1 MANSLFTN
9 DKSSRS
15 LSEFEFLHDPSD
27 KNSKLGVGSFASVKL
42 AKEKKT
48 GKQHAI
54 KIISMHPN
62 KVTNSD
68 LHNIR
73 TEISIH
79 KKLDHPN
86 IIKFY
91 DYIHKDH
98 HVYLVLD
105 FAESGNLYSYIHKRK
120 SLSPEEIFRFFY
132 QSTLAIQYLH
142 QNDVLHR
149 DIKPEN
155 LLLDKH
161 KNIKL
166 CDFGW
171 STRRITEKRLTF
183 CGTYEYMAPEIVHK
197 KPYDYRVDIWSLGV
211 LLYELIHREAP
222 YKGRSLSEISK
233 SLAKDHIRFSSST
246 HPEAKDLILKILKN
260 NPNDRLSISQI
271 LSHPWVQSHLKTEE
285 DDSLQVEEYRVSPR
299 DLLKQQENRSV
310 YGESP
315 RVIPRRDHQHF
326 KSEILASSD
335 NDLHIES
342 LGSQTR
348 TNSNSHLFSSFSGSS
363 TLKEKERERLREK
376 SKEKERLREK
386 SDSHVSHSGN
396 QRSHIHELNANG
408 ALKAVDENVA
418 PTRGHIKS
426 SSTISTSILEK
437 ISFEDKVSTSSL
449 PKRKIFES
457 SMVSP
462 NLKAKVDNIIHQL
475 SSHSQTATHKSSEH
489 VSMFSSRPLSR
500 NNPQQP
506 SQNPSS
512 ETSSIYRHHLEFSQP
527 NQSQQPQSVYRAKT
541 SSRLDENAKSI
552 SSFSNTFRVKP
563 DVTDLKDIGSSQ
575 YTTKS
580 SYNKKISFPKGD
592 SQPSLYSSISTTTNR
607 SARSKIGSKGSDMFD
622 HERNFSLSNK
632 FSHVDV
638 TKSLNL
644 KSFNNIL
651 STADQNKYK
660 IADGQ
665 DGGSSY
671 NKYARGLD
679 HKRKQSYK
687 MGEDSGPANLHLSS
701 LSERRNENKE
711 NKKDH
716 MKDKESHMRIR
727 EDYTGKFAF

>member
-62 KVTNSD
+62 KITNSD

-233 SLAKDHIRFSSST
+233 SLAKDQIRFSSST

-260 NPNDRLSISQI
+260 NPNDRLSVSQI
-271 LSHPWVQSHLKTEE
+271 LSHPWVQLHLKTEE
-285 DDSLQVEEYRVSPR
+285 DDSLQIEEYRVSPR
-299 DLLKQQENRSV
+299 DVLRQQENRGA
-310 YGESP
+310 YAESP
-315 RVIPRRDHQHF
+315 RVAPKRDHQHF
-326 KSEILASSD
+326 KSEILASGD
-335 NDLHIES
+335 NDLQIETMAP
-342 LGSQTR
+342 QTR

-386 SDSHVSHSGN
+386 SDSYVNHSGV
-396 QRSHIHELNANG
+396 QRSNVHEFG
-408 ALKAVDENVA
+408 ALKAVDENIA
-418 PTRGHIKS
+418 PTRGHVKS
-426 SSTISTSILEK
+426 SSTASINILEK
-437 ISFEDKVSTSSL
+437 ISFEEKSSNSSVAR
-449 PKRKIFES
+449 RKIFES
-457 SMVSP
+457 SMLSP
-462 NLKAKVDNIIHQL
+462 NLKTRVDSIIHQL
-475 SSHSQTATHKSSEH
+475 SQHPQTTTHKTSEH
-489 VSMFSSRPLSR
+489 TSTFSSRLASR
-500 NNPQQP
+500 NHPQQP

-512 ETSSIYRHHLEFSQP
+512 EISSIYRHHQEFSQP
-527 NQSQQPQSVYRAKT
+527 IQSQQPQSVYRAKT
-541 SSRLDENAKSI
+541 SSRLDENAKSV

-563 DVTDLKDIGSSQ
+563 DVGDLKDIGSSQ

-580 SYNKKISFPKGD
+580 SYQKKISFSKGE
-592 SQPSLYSSISTTTNR
+592 SQPCLYSSISTTTNR
-607 SARSKIGSKGSDMFD
+607 SARSKIGSRGSDMFD
-622 HERNFSLSNK
+622 HERNFSLSNNK

-644 KSFNNIL
+644 KSFSNVL
-651 STADQNKYK
+651 SAADQNKYK

-665 DGGSSY
+665 DNGSSY
-671 NKYARGLD
+671 NKYAKGLD

-687 MGEDSGPANLHLSS
+687 MVEDSGPVNLHVSA

-727 EDYTGKFAF
+727 EEYTEKFAF